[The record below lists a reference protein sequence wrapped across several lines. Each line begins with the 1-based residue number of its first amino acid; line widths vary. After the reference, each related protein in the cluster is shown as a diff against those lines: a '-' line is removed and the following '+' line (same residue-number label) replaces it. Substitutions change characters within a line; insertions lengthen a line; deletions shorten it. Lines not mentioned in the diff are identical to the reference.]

1 MNNLFYNLYVAF
13 KVFNNKGLAVF
24 LHVDKHKLDVW
35 RDRIES
41 RPTGDFYNAIVT
53 ACKENN
59 ILLDDIFSDNIIE
72 RREERAREE
81 GRLQAFK
88 EIAVEFK
95 KATNIP
101 PGKTH
106 GPAFR
111 VTEEQG
117 QKEMKH
123 QAGPKQIGRTD

>member
-13 KVFNNKGLAVF
+13 KVFNNKGLAAL

-35 RDRIES
+35 EDRIES
-41 RPTGDFYNAIVT
+41 RPTGDFYDAIVT

-59 ILLDDIFSDNIIE
+59 ILLDDIFSNNFIE

-81 GRLQAFK
+81 GRFQAFR
-88 EIAVEFK
+88 EIAVELK
-95 KATNIP
+95 KANSTP
-101 PGKTH
+101 PGKIP
-106 GPAFR
+106 GPALR

-117 QKEMKH
+117 QKEMKSRKI
-123 QAGPKQIGRTD
+123 QR